1 VLKKLFRFTLLVV
14 LAATVVWLTRERL
27 LPTPRV
33 PRDQPPPHYRSTPP
47 AAPSEPD
54 DLTAIK
60 GIGPVY
66 AARLND
72 AGVRTFR
79 ELSETNAGTIADT
92 VGTTEAA
99 VSDWIAQAKT
109 RLG

>member
-1 VLKKLFRFTLLVV
+1 
-14 LAATVVWLTRERL
+14 
-27 LPTPRV
+27 
-33 PRDQPPPHYRSTPP
+33 
-47 AAPSEPD
+47 
-54 DLTAIK
+54 
-60 GIGPVY
+60 VY